1 MQIASGLEQDL
12 SSSAERFGRSHW
24 VKVLLATCAGKTRL
38 LLSHP
43 CFTSNIYEIHVSS
56 KCTFSQ
62 GYGNKPGSN
71 VMSFSGYVLNW
82 SILTARKHMDLAVWL
97 MTQQTRPTSG
107 SAIEMG
113 HFLSVKST
121 LVTFLFYDT
130 FFLVLLKKYLIV
142 VRFTEVSSLFQ
153 HL

>member
-1 MQIASGLEQDL
+1 
-12 SSSAERFGRSHW
+12 
-24 VKVLLATCAGKTRL
+24 
-38 LLSHP
+38 
-43 CFTSNIYEIHVSS
+43 
-56 KCTFSQ
+56 
-62 GYGNKPGSN
+62 
-71 VMSFSGYVLNW
+71 
-82 SILTARKHMDLAVWL
+82 MDLAVWL